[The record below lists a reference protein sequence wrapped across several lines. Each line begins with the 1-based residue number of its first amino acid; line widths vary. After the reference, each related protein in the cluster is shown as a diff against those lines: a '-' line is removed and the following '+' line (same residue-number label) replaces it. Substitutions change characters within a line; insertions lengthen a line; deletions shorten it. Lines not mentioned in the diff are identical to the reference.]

1 MSSTAPAASSGLP
14 ASEVEARFAELVA
27 DVDADRV
34 RTMLATAPS
43 FEHLVELEA
52 IDPGRLPLD
61 LDRLRMLKAVDRA
74 QGKVDA
80 FRMRTLLAVAG
91 EEWSGDSELDRQ
103 VRHDIGVMLRVS
115 KNSIGAQ
122 VGRSRRL
129 HQDAPAWLDALDAG
143 EISLVHCL
151 VLLDETEDVTDP
163 DALAAIVAR
172 ALVRAKRRTAADL
185 RGIVRQLVAGLD
197 PVAAGR
203 FEQARHGRRVSVTR
217 HKDGMATVSIT
228 HEQPVVD
235 AIAAT
240 LTADAD
246 QIRADA
252 KAAARAQADADA
264 DAEAAASGADGLDLG
279 DALGEVDSAAPV
291 EVPTRDQ
298 AMADAAATR
307 ILGTVA
313 EDGSIVFDRAAATKV
328 TVEVVIDLDTLVGI
342 RAAMG
347 LVNDEPVPAE
357 VAKAYACQADWL
369 RRIVVAPVDGH
380 LLDYGTLTYLP
391 GALNRHVTARDHRC
405 RACGSR
411 RNLQMDHAVPFPAGE
426 SSTGNCGLLCLD
438 CHQRKTRGL
447 LRIVESA
454 PDGSATFVT
463 HWGQAF
469 RVGPRPYLPDT
480 ARDTRLDQEPE
491 PPIDPA
497 LAASPGLAG
506 CPHSHPVDPADDP
519 PPF

>member
-1 MSSTAPAASSGLP
+1 MSSTAPAASPGLP
-14 ASEVEARFAELVA
+14 ASVVEARFADLVA

-61 LDRLRMLKAVDRA
+61 IDRLRMLKAVDRA
-74 QGKVDA
+74 QGKVEA

-163 DALAAIVAR
+163 DALAAIAAR

-185 RGIVRQLVAGLD
+185 RGIVRQLVADLD
-197 PVAAGR
+197 PHAADR

-252 KAAARAQADADA
+252 KAAARAQTDADA
-264 DAEAAASGADGLDLG
+264 ASASSDVDDELDLG
-279 DALGEVDSAAPV
+279 DDQPAVPV

-307 ILGTVA
+307 ILGSVA
-313 EDGSIVFDRAAATKV
+313 EDGSVVFDRAAATKV

-357 VAKAYACQADWL
+357 VAQAYACQADWL

-469 RVGPRPYLPDT
+469 RVRPRPYLPDT
-480 ARDTRLDQEPE
+480 ARDTRLDQVPE

-497 LAASPGLAG
+497 LAASPGLTG
-506 CPHSHPVDPADDP
+506 CPHSHPADPADDP